1 MYRVKDPV
9 FAMAESSFLDGG
21 SRLGDVDVQALTS
34 VSEWRSVAHLLAKF
48 PNVGR
53 YLALY
58 RVGLLAARRNAAS
71 RRVHDASGAARLPQ
85 PHSQVLHGWSCPDQ
99 VGAPQVGGQFAVMPP
114 SITSSLPV
122 THAASSEAR

>member
-53 YLALY
+53 C
-58 RVGLLAARRNAAS
+58 RVRHCSWEVGEKRGETVS
-71 RRVHDASGAARLPQ
+71 REVIDLGCRLDRPCRPKESGPAI
-85 PHSQVLHGWSCPDQ
+85 H
-99 VGAPQVGGQFAVMPP
+99 
-114 SITSSLPV
+114 TSSRKCYRWPD
-122 THAASSEAR
+122 RG